1 MKLGINKGSGE
12 SSPVAGSNS
21 AAKVCYT
28 KSLTPTLDQLEK
40 LNLRSGVNDISFTVE
55 SKFQGKQTIMG
66 KIFLW
71 DYNKR
76 IIISD
81 VDGTITK
88 SDMLGHVRSCSLSY
102 PRTTMSSCILLQ
114 DRLAKQTP
122 LESISRAFCKTRI
135 LRCRTALSL

>member
-88 SDMLGHVRSCSLSY
+88 SDMLGHVL
-102 PRTTMSSCILLQ
+102 PRLGRDWSHQ
-114 DRLAKQTP
+114 GVAKLFTF
-122 LESISRAFCKTRI
+122 ISQNNYEFLYLTSRPI
-135 LRCRTALSL
+135 G